1 MPSGAT
7 ESSSRIVPHR
17 PAIFRLTWLGLV
29 SEWFQTV
36 SISFINPQQLYQ
48 LKQFGTL
55 SCCFDICDIGC
66 SMVCVLSLS
75 LSRKPVHGFP
85 GPGCKPSVAATQ
97 WALEGGTTTEEIP
110 NAGCFDE
117 IRMLAMLAMLA
128 MLLMPSMLSF
138 QRLTFD
144 TFREPVVSLRSTPCC
159 HVSPEELKGS
169 NTTYRDGTR
178 LRSRE

>member
-1 MPSGAT
+1 MPLNPRPA
-7 ESSSRIVPHR
+7 SSRIVLHR

-29 SEWFQTV
+29 SEWFQNG
-36 SISFINPQQLYQ
+36 F
-48 LKQFGTL
+48 KQFQSVSSTATQTVQHFEFFHFCGHL
-55 SCCFDICDIGC
+55 RHWLFHE
-66 SMVCVLSLS
+66 
-75 LSRKPVHGFP
+75 VHGFP

-97 WALEGGTTTEEIP
+97 WALEGGTTTIRKSQSE
-110 NAGCFDE
+110 CFDE
-117 IRMLAMLAMLA
+117 IRMLAMLA

-178 LRSRE
+178 LRS